1 MSKTIPGSF
10 LYTLRANQP
19 ILNPKIWH
27 IIKFLPTL
35 PVLQVVFSGAGLYI
49 WQFIQGETYRNGT
62 WLVPYISHAGTY
74 PPESSFFTFALT
86 VASFYQFV
94 IVTYQYRIVHRRNT
108 VLLQVDGGTRNIM
121 SLLSGYIATLGVL
134 VVGCFPTSDIA
145 TVHAA
150 GVGFFVAGGQFYMYS
165 LVHLEVLSLKR
176 RCGSTWRVKSL
187 AVKRACAGFTTL
199 MLFTFFVFSGAAY
212 SKWTPGPLDGREKA
226 TRSNWRPEDGGFYE
240 YRVAALLELAFM
252 LGFLLFMFTLQRDFL
267 KYTDSYYHGLTRNS
281 WDSSVASVVQEI
293 NIAPDLTVSSDMEM
307 ISAQKFHSNSDIHS
321 SPEMAMPSI

>member
-1 MSKTIPGSF
+1 MSKTLPGSF
-10 LYTLRANQP
+10 IYTLGANQP

-35 PVLQVVFSGAGLYI
+35 HVLHVLATGSGLYI
-49 WQFIQGETYRNGT
+49 WQFIQGEMVRNGT

-74 PPESSFFTFALT
+74 PPENSFFTFAMT

-94 IVTYQYRIVHRRNT
+94 IVTYQYRIVRRRNT

-121 SLLSGYIATLGVL
+121 SLLSGYVATLGVL
-134 VVGCFPTSDIA
+134 IVGCFPTSDIA

-176 RCGSTWRVKSL
+176 RCGSSLWVKSL
-187 AVKRACAGFTTL
+187 LVKRVCAAFTTL
-199 MLFTFFVFSGAAY
+199 MLFIFFVFSGAAY

-226 TRSNWRPEDGGFYE
+226 SRSNWRPEDGGFFE

-267 KYTDSYYHGLTRNS
+267 KYTDSYYKGLMKNS
-281 WDSSVASVVQEI
+281 FNSNSSVQSVVQEI
-293 NIAPDLTVSSDMEM
+293 NISPGLRSPDMEM
-307 ISAQKFHSNSDIHS
+307 ISSNKLRSNSDIQS
-321 SPEMAMPSI
+321 SPEMPSI